1 MTRFL
6 YWLTARLPCRTING
20 EHGEPY
26 LERYF
31 LLRLFGFTAYIHR
44 FVDND
49 PDRGLHDHPW
59 GWSCS
64 LVLAGGYHELRAD
77 KALLS
82 PHSSPAIKLRY
93 LKPGRFNVIRGDDFH
108 RIILHWNQPS
118 KGQMVVEAW
127 TLFVHGPRTK
137 GWGFIQ
143 PTIRADFRKKRPA
156 ITWTPGV
163 LPVYKPY
170 TLTRHCP
177 TENWHRA
184 APRGRE
190 WNRAPRKGAA

>member
-6 YWLTARLPCRTING
+6 YWLTARLPCRIING

-31 LLRLFGFTAYIHR
+31 LFRLVGFTAYIHR

-59 GWSCS
+59 SWSCS
-64 LVLAGGYHELRAD
+64 LILAGGYHELRATHVHTHTAPD
-77 KALLS
+77 
-82 PHSSPAIKLRY
+82 IRLRY
-93 LKPGRFNVIRGDDFH
+93 RRPGRFNVIRGDDFH
-108 RIILHWNQPS
+108 RIILHWGKKNTGP
-118 KGQMVVEAW
+118 EAW
-127 TLFVHGPRTK
+127 TLFVHRPRTK

-143 PTIRADFRKKRPA
+143 PAIRADFRKKKPV
-156 ITWTPGV
+156 IDWTFGTP
-163 LPVYKPY
+163 PVYKPF

-177 TENWHRA
+177 TEHWHRT
-184 APRGRE
+184 APKGRE
-190 WNRAPRKGAA
+190 WNRAKYREAT